1 MWCGLFSLK
10 QWPACT
16 QSVSDPCLVWW
27 WLLSRP
33 RPMVSWDNA
42 WEHYPGWRLITCCH
56 QYITN
61 IVIIQH
67 PMSDWHHPQPLHCLA
82 PSLPPLGEFYLD
94 FIEQTFANVD
104 CVGAIY
110 LMTVVTFCCWCPRP
124 LLRTLGQGGWT
135 MHRLLWLLLFPRS
148 NNAHH
153 QLDTTKSRIY
163 GHKMLMLNQRC
174 WICLRV
180 VSAIFSDWWGIK
192 TETEGLRTSEW

>member
-1 MWCGLFSLK
+1 
-10 QWPACT
+10 
-16 QSVSDPCLVWW
+16 
-27 WLLSRP
+27 
-33 RPMVSWDNA
+33 MVSWDNA

-153 QLDTTKSRIY
+153 QLDTIKSRIY
-163 GHKMLMLNQRC
+163 GHKMLMLTSDVGFA
-174 WICLRV
+174 WELFPLFSLIDEALKLRPKDWGH
-180 VSAIFSDWWGIK
+180 VSDSVGGRASVSLQNILQW
-192 TETEGLRTSEW
+192 SEWMRD